1 MTGTRDKAGKAGLIQ
16 PVKKTIIRSSPFGS
30 VVVIWSPLLGEPKIL
45 RVLLS
50 GPAAVATEQAS
61 ILFPACDESSCAAID
76 NVARDIESFFNGQDV
91 RFSLDS
97 VQLDSCSPFQEAV
110 LRAEH
115 GIPRGSVST
124 YRLIARHLEKPRG
137 GRAVG
142 NALANNPF
150 PIIIPC
156 HRAIRSD
163 RSLGGY
169 QGGPAMKRALL
180 EKGGHRLRPCRAGS
194 GQAVA
199 LREIFPLDPGGH

>member
-1 MTGTRDKAGKAGLIQ
+1 M
-16 PVKKTIIRSSPFGS
+16 KKTIIRSTPFGP
-30 VVVIWSPLLGEPKIL
+30 VVVIWSLSLGEPKIL

-50 GPAAVATEQAS
+50 SPAAVATEQAS
-61 ILFPACDESSCAAID
+61 LLFPTCDESSCAAID
-76 NVARDIESFFNGQDV
+76 RVADDIESFLSGQDV
-91 RFSLDS
+91 QFSLNS
-97 VQLDSCSPFQEAV
+97 VRLDTCSPFQEAV

-124 YRLIARHLEKPRG
+124 YQLIAAHVGRPRG

-150 PIIIPC
+150 PIVIPC

-169 QGGPAMKRALL
+169 QGGLAMKRALL
-180 EKGGHRLRPCRAGS
+180 EKEGIRFDRAGRVQVKRWHYERYS
-194 GQAVA
+194 
-199 LREIFPLDPGGH
+199 L

>member
-1 MTGTRDKAGKAGLIQ
+1 MDAKSIQ
-16 PVKKTIIRSSPFGS
+16 PVKKTIIRSSPFGP
-30 VVVIWSPLLGEPKIL
+30 VVVIWSLFLGEPKIL

-50 GPAAVATEQAS
+50 TQAGVATDRAS
-61 ILFPACDESSCAAID
+61 TLFPVCDKSSCAAID
-76 NVARDIESFFNGQDV
+76 RVADGIQSFLNGHDV
-91 RFSLDS
+91 RFSLNS
-97 VQLDSCSPFQEAV
+97 VRLDSCSPFQEAV

-124 YRLIARHLEKPRG
+124 YQLIAKHVGRSKA

-156 HRAIRSD
+156 HRAVRSD

-180 EKGGHRLRPCRAGS
+180 EKEGIGFDRAGRVQVKRWHY
-194 GQAVA
+194 G
-199 LREIFPLDPGGH
+199 RK